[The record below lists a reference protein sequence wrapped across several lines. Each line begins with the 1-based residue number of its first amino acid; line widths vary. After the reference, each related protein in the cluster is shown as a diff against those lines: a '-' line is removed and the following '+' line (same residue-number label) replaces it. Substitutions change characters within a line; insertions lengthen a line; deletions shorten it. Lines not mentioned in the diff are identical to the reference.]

1 MKKIS
6 NREIGAYCH
15 SLSIILSGGVTVEEA
30 VLAMCEIKDE
40 AIGGIPSI
48 IKDHFEYS
56 LKDALEKSGCF
67 PEYMVRMVDAGESSG
82 KLEEVLEGLS
92 GYFENI
98 YNAEGKL
105 KSAVLYPAVAM
116 MILSLLLLLMAVK
129 VLPLFSQVYSSLSG
143 EITGNFYISFAS
155 AAAWV
160 IFVLS
165 AVITLFIGAFGFMWR
180 CERLKGRAKKIL
192 RKLPFFSSCTA
203 EMDLAKFTSV
213 YSIYVSG
220 AADAGEAFSKAME
233 SVEDKRLT
241 EKLVACREKMERGV
255 GFSRAVYEAGLFIPV
270 YSRVL
275 LSSDTAGREAE
286 GLEYIS
292 SRQWELADEKL
303 NTAAKAVEPV
313 LSAAITISVGILLV
327 SVMLPLIG
335 IMNSIG

>member
-6 NREIGAYCH
+6 NREIGAYCR
-15 SLSIILSGGVTVEEA
+15 SLSIILSGGVTSEEA

-40 AIGGIPSI
+40 ATGGIPSI

-56 LKDALEKSGCF
+56 LKEALEKAGCF
-67 PEYMVRMVDAGESSG
+67 PEYMVKMVEAGESSG
-82 KLEEVLEGLS
+82 KLEEVLDGLS
-92 GYFENI
+92 GYFENMDS
-98 YNAEGKL
+98 AEARI
-105 KSAVLYPAVAM
+105 KSAVLYPAAAM

-129 VLPLFSQVYSSLSG
+129 VLPLFSQVYGSLSG

-160 IFVLS
+160 IFILS
-165 AVITLFIGAFGFMWR
+165 AVITLSIGAFGLMWR
-180 CERLKGRAKKIL
+180 SEKLKGPAEKIL
-192 RKLPFFSSCTA
+192 RIIPFFSSCTA

-220 AADAGEAFSKAME
+220 ASGEAFSKAME
-233 SVEDKRLT
+233 SVEDRRLT
-241 EKLVACREKMERGV
+241 EKLEACRERMERGA
-255 GFSRAVYEAGLFIPV
+255 GFSRAAYEAGLYIPV

-292 SRQWELADEKL
+292 SRQWELAAEKL

-313 LSAAITISVGILLV
+313 LSAVITVSVGVLLV